1 MTSTDY
7 TLVLPSARVESRDAP
22 TAEELEEKTEEK
34 VKEVKEE
41 KNDSVFANFKNY
53 KTNTTIQE
61 KATEIKANKYIHK
74 GKIIDFMIIQTSN
87 YSSLKKKEGDKSWF
101 SWKNKKE

>member
-1 MTSTDY
+1 MI
-7 TLVLPSARVESRDAP
+7 
-22 TAEELEEKTEEK
+22 
-34 VKEVKEE
+34 
-41 KNDSVFANFKNY
+41 VFLLISKIIKQIQQY
-53 KTNTTIQE
+53 KE